1 MRTIRIRKMLSLLSV
16 SGFLLLSAAGC
27 ASLYHTKYT
36 NEKISIGETKE
47 SVTRKFGQPYSE
59 SMYSENGKT
68 MEKIQYKEILA
79 YGNVLDTWFYF
90 ENGKLIRKTQKEEKP
105 SDCHHEHHHKDDN
118 NRQQRK

>member
-1 MRTIRIRKMLSLLSV
+1 MKTIRIRKMLSLLSV

-36 NEKISIGETKE
+36 NEKISIGDTKE
-47 SVTRKFGQPYSE
+47 SVTRKFGRPYSE

-79 YGNVLDTWFYF
+79 YGNVDTWFYF

-118 NRQQRK
+118 NRQQN